1 MIFILFF
8 QIEYQAINRVNDD
21 ATQELVLYLN
31 IPKRTLQYVSK
42 DDDFYARYEVQVT
55 VYDRTANQLTG
66 DYWRRQVVEDT
77 ADIVD
82 SVKISIPTN
91 SEYFVLKIL
100 DLHGREILTSTQR
113 LIQVRNLANIFWS
126 VTNDTLRLAFT
137 VFNQQDNIDS
147 IAATIADSRAVIK
160 VRKGTYPDSIEYDV
174 TGLSIDNYDLKLEIF
189 GRQGKIDESIVPI
202 KVSRPFYL
210 DEKTWF
216 LKIEQLQY
224 IATPSE
230 MNTLKQA
237 DVSARDSLWV
247 AFWKN
252 YDPTPNTAYN
262 EKEAEYYERIAY
274 AEERFV
280 NGDRGWRSDRARVFV
295 QYGPPDEIQSF
306 PYELD
311 SVPYEIW
318 LYYKHNLRF
327 IFVDRYGIGQYVLV
341 SRNGLGI

>member
-8 QIEYQAINRVNDD
+8 QIEYQAINRVHND
-21 ATQELVLYLN
+21 AAQELVLYLD
-31 IPKRTLQYVSK
+31 IPKRKLQYISK
-42 DDDFYARYEVQVT
+42 DNDFHAQYEVQVT

-66 DYWRRQVVEDT
+66 DYWRRSVVEDT

-82 SVKISIPTN
+82 SVKISIPRN

-100 DLHGREILTSTQR
+100 DLHGGEIFTSTQR

-126 VTNDTLRLAFT
+126 ATNDTLLLTFT

-147 IAATIADSRAVIK
+147 IAATIADSRMVIK
-160 VRKGTYPDSIEYDV
+160 VRKGTYPDSIEFDV
-174 TGLSIDNYDLKLEIF
+174 AGLPIDNYDLKLDIF
-189 GRQGKIDESIVPI
+189 GTQGKIDESIVPI

-210 DEKTWF
+210 DDKTWF

-230 MNTLKQA
+230 MNILKQA
-237 DVSARDSLWV
+237 EVSARDSLWV

-252 YDPTPNTAYN
+252 FDPTPNTSYN
-262 EKEAEYYERIAY
+262 EKEIEYYERIAY

-295 QYGPPDEIQSF
+295 KYGPPDEIQSF

-311 SVPYEIW
+311 SFPYEVW
-318 LYYKHNLRF
+318 LYYKNNLRF
-327 IFVDRYGIGQYVLV
+327 IFVDRYGFGQFVLV
-341 SRNGLGI
+341 NRDGLGI